1 MKHRLCKLITT
12 CMLLLMG
19 VAAAQATDWQ
29 LKKEKDGIRVFTKQK
44 DGTQFYMYKVEALVK
59 ARPEEVYRQVVD
71 FAGNLKHMELVDSIR
86 FLNHQPDERYT
97 NYMRLNLPWPVKN
110 RDMVVEMGVTK
121 NEKGYYLESTV
132 LPDYVPINEGIIRIA
147 DFYES
152 WTIKTGA
159 TPGES
164 QIMVTGWVDPGGA
177 IPAWVVKLTSV
188 NTPYRFISGI
198 LGELAPSLSLKT
210 Q

>member
-1 MKHRLCKLITT
+1 MNHRLYKLITT

-29 LKKEKDGIRVFTKQK
+29 LKKEKDGIRVYNKQK
-44 DGTQFYMYKVEALVK
+44 EGTQLYMYKVVAAVK
-59 ARPEEVYRQVVD
+59 ARPEVVYRQVVD
-71 FAGNLKHMELVDSIR
+71 FADNLKHMELVDSIR

-97 NYMRLNLPWPVKN
+97 NYMRMNMPWPVKN
-110 RDMVVEMGVTK
+110 RDMVVEMAVTRT
-121 NEKGYYLESTV
+121 EKGYYLESRV
-132 LPDYVPINEGIIRIA
+132 LTDYLPANQGIIRIE

-152 WTIKTGA
+152 WTIETSA

-164 QIMVTGWVDPGGA
+164 QIVVSGWVDPGGS
-177 IPAWVVKLTSV
+177 IPAWVLKLASV
-188 NTPYRFISGI
+188 NAPYRFISGI